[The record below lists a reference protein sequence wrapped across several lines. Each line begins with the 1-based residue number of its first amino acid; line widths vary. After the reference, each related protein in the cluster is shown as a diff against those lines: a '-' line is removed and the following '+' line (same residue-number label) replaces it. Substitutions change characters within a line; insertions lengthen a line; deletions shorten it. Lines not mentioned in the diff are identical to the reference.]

1 MLVAVG
7 AVASALFHARLP
19 FDFGPAVLFVFLP
32 PLVFEAAWN
41 IELRALR
48 PQLGRVALLAFP
60 GALLCAAAVA
70 GATATFGGLV
80 PAAALVLGA
89 MLAATDPLPVVA
101 VFRGLAAPAG
111 VKALVEAESLT
122 NDGVAVALYGVALA
136 AVAGTPFGVS
146 VEVLYA
152 ICGMLGG
159 ILVGAACGALGWTVL
174 RTVEVPE
181 YEVLATVALAYGAY
195 VIAVNLH
202 CSGIFATAT
211 GAVALRALLARSAHL
226 SNRDDVDVFWNVCA
240 AIANAVVFLA
250 AGVTIEIPRAFHEPL
265 LVLTA
270 IAVVLVLRVAL
281 AAVTGGTRA
290 DRILVFFA
298 GMRGALTLALA
309 LALPASVPQ
318 RAEIIDVVF
327 ATVLVTLVLQGA
339 PLPALARRLY
349 PTSPAPSTLSP

>member
-7 AVASALFHARLP
+7 AVAAALFHVRLP

-48 PQLGRVALLAFP
+48 PQLGRVVLLAFP

-70 GATATFGGLV
+70 GATAAFGGLV

-101 VFRGLAAPAG
+101 VFRNLGAPAA

-136 AVAGTPFGVS
+136 AVAGTASGAS
-146 VEVLYA
+146 LEVIYA
-152 ICGMLGG
+152 VAGMLGG
-159 ILVGAACGALGWTVL
+159 ILVGAACGAIGWLVL
-174 RTVEVPE
+174 RTVEAPE

-202 CSGIFATAT
+202 GSGIFATAS
-211 GAVALRALLARSAHL
+211 GAIVLRALLSRRAHL
-226 SNRDDVDVFWNVCA
+226 ANRDDVDVFWNVCA
-240 AIANAVVFLA
+240 AITNAVVFLA
-250 AGVTIEIPRAFHEPL
+250 AGVTIEIPRAFHEPV

-281 AAVTGGTRA
+281 AAVAGGTRA

-349 PTSPAPSTLSP
+349 PTPLSG